1 MLREGHLQIQ
11 QLFYHYLVNTS
22 LYEFLYLTRWYHTQH
37 TFGTQDFW
45 NIILC
50 RWVSVSWRFETKWCL
65 HLQRQSS
72 VTPLDFRLPPRSR
85 WELRS
90 YGSLRW
96 VLVVTTQMSTVP
108 NSRGILHPW
117 WWRHHVLSHR
127 HKTLTQRHNV
137 ISQKTRYAIVFVAQ
151 TSYLVEIISPFS
163 WHWNS
168 HVTDQHTALYSR
180 SLGSNLVLETDYRTG
195 VSSSFYLY
203 PQTVAALKR
212 FRTQQ
217 NPDLLTILHSDG
229 IHSGQLTDYCEYHHL
244 ARITHVSFCRCTSPC
259 FMPRIFSPETKSN
272 SQHSKFY
279 LQFLEVFRGSL
290 THVFTTRLYFTNES
304 HKPVLRLFLVAVVC
318 CPKNDVRKLG
328 VHLLQIRANW
338 KLHSSLL
345 RDLSSSSIYW
355 PIILSKKKLYSTVLE
370 VQVT

>member
-1 MLREGHLQIQ
+1 
-11 QLFYHYLVNTS
+11 
-22 LYEFLYLTRWYHTQH
+22 
-37 TFGTQDFW
+37 
-45 NIILC
+45 
-50 RWVSVSWRFETKWCL
+50 
-65 HLQRQSS
+65 
-72 VTPLDFRLPPRSR
+72 
-85 WELRS
+85 
-90 YGSLRW
+90 
-96 VLVVTTQMSTVP
+96 MSTVL

-127 HKTLTQRHNV
+127 HKTLTRRHNV

-151 TSYLVEIISPFS
+151 TSYLVDIISPFS
-163 WHWNS
+163 WHWKS

-180 SLGSNLVLETDYRTG
+180 SLGSNLVLETDYWTG
-195 VSSSFYLY
+195 VPSSFYLY
-203 PQTVAALKR
+203 PRTVAALKR

-229 IHSGQLTDYCEYHHL
+229 IHSGQLTDYCEYHHF

-290 THVFTTRLYFTNES
+290 THVFTTRLYLTNES
-304 HKPVLRLFLVAVVC
+304 HKPVLRLFLVALVC

-355 PIILSKKKLYSTVLE
+355 SIILLKKIILYRSRGSSDLNVSLKVKEGRDWRHKDTCATVSLINHIKFSHWLRQRICCQKLPYSSFITVQKFLAHYF
-370 VQVT
+370 